1 MMFTENTAN
10 NGSHVNCKEV
20 NPHAPGTVRGIHPP
34 GPLGA
39 RLHVPAEV
47 PGDGKDQ
54 ILKQAEYAVRDENLL
69 PSREQPTPPT
79 ESVG

>member
-20 NPHAPGTVRGIHPP
+20 NPHAPGTVRRIHPP

-47 PGDGKDQ
+47 PDGGTHEPAGERFLIYRYRESLTQ
-54 ILKQAEYAVRDENLL
+54 MIWILLKIF
-69 PSREQPTPPT
+69 
-79 ESVG
+79 